1 MQTLA
6 KWPSPSEL
14 SFSDGRDSESGIPD
28 SKEYFQSVLAWA
40 KENGAEEYFLAPLE
54 EWVPS
59 SQLFSTLPS
68 YPVRAQTEI
77 PNPVTFSYLLPPV
90 LFGKKLCFWT
100 SEGTSL
106 TDSYIHVLEKIE
118 RSEEQLGRIFGTEIR
133 SIPEIVWKEE
143 EKHSNSL
150 LLERKLWGRRENGK
164 RVSSSFSLA
173 KAFFVGSLTDI
184 REIYEYELVSGSS
197 SELEAA
203 IQKFLYKRADSKY
216 FSLLSALGKIGS
228 ENGFVFKP
236 KIYFSFG
243 LQLLLLSSV
252 LAEAYEELIS
262 RFIQERPQQKDA
274 LNKLE
279 EWTQKEFHPKTD
291 AGMEAIFEE
300 KVVHLLDKYSD
311 RTDRF
316 LLKQLEKEYAHSQKD
331 LSEHFQL
338 RKKELEEKL
347 IPDLLSQLESHS
359 KLSFP
364 EELKS
369 EWENLGK
376 TLQTRLENF
385 LLERKNLPNSEQKGN
400 GKTPE
405 SWNILIGQRSD

>member
-14 SFSDGRDSESGIPD
+14 SFSDGREVGAEIPD

-40 KENGAEEYFLAPLE
+40 KENDAEEYFLVPLE

-59 SQLFSTLPS
+59 TKLLSTLPS
-68 YPVRAQTEI
+68 YPVRAQMDI
-77 PNPVTFSYLLPPV
+77 PDPVTFSYLLPPV

-100 SEGTSL
+100 SQGTSL
-106 TDSYIHVLEKIE
+106 TDSYIHVLGKIE
-118 RSEEQLGRIFGTEIR
+118 RSEEQLSRIFGTEIL
-133 SIPEIVWKEE
+133 SIPEIIWKEE

-164 RVSSSFSLA
+164 RYSSSFSFA

-184 REIYEYELVSGSS
+184 REVYEYELVSPGR

-203 IQKFLYKRADSKY
+203 IHKFLFKRADSKY
-216 FSLLSALGKIGS
+216 FSLLSSLGKTES

-236 KIYFSFG
+236 KVYFSFG
-243 LQLLLLSSV
+243 LQLMILACV
-252 LAEAYEELIS
+252 IAEAYEELVS
-262 RFIQERPQQKDA
+262 RFIQERPQHKEA

-279 EWTQKEFHPKTD
+279 EWTKKEFHPKTE

-300 KVVHLLDKYSD
+300 RVVHLLDKYSD

-316 LLKQLEKEYAHSQKD
+316 LLKQLEQEYALSQKD

-347 IPDLLSQLESHS
+347 IPDLLSHIDSHT

-364 EELKS
+364 EDLKS
-369 EWENLGK
+369 EWEQLGK
-376 TLQTRLENF
+376 TLQVRLENL
-385 LLERKNLPNSEQKGN
+385 LLERKNLQNPEEKGN

>member
-14 SFSDGRDSESGIPD
+14 SFSDGRDTQTGIPN

-40 KENGAEEYFLAPLE
+40 KENGAEEYYLVPLE
-54 EWVPS
+54 KWVPS
-59 SQLFSTLPS
+59 SGLLSTLPS
-68 YPVRAQTEI
+68 YSVHTHVEV
-77 PNPVTFSYLLPPV
+77 PNSVIFSYLLPPV
-90 LFGKKLCFWT
+90 LFGNKLCFWT
-100 SEGTSL
+100 SEGKSL

-118 RSEEQLGRIFGTEIR
+118 KCEELLSKIFEKEIH

-150 LLERKLWGRRENGK
+150 LLEKKLWGRRENGK
-164 RVSSSFSLA
+164 RYSSSFSLA

-184 REIYEYELVSGSS
+184 REISEYELVSNSS
-197 SELEAA
+197 SELEVS
-203 IQKFLYKRADSKY
+203 IQKFLFKRADSKY
-216 FSLLSALGKIGS
+216 FSLLSAFGKIES
-228 ENGFVFKP
+228 EKGFIFKP
-236 KIYFSFG
+236 KVYFSFG
-243 LQLLLLSSV
+243 LQLLILSCV
-252 LAEAYEELIS
+252 LAEAYEELVS
-262 RFIQERPQQKDA
+262 RFIEERPQHKDI
-274 LNKLE
+274 LNKLK
-279 EWTQKEFHPKTD
+279 EWTEKEFHPKTD
-291 AGMEAIFEE
+291 IGMEAIFEE
-300 KVVHLLDKYSD
+300 KVVHLLDKYSG
-311 RTDRF
+311 RTDRY
-316 LLKQLEKEYAHSQKD
+316 LLKRLEEEYSHSQKD

-338 RKKELEEKL
+338 RKKEIEEKL
-347 IPDLLSQLESHS
+347 IPDLLSHIDSHS

-376 TLQTRLENF
+376 TLQTRLENL

-405 SWNILIGQRSD
+405 SWNILIGHRSD